1 MSGAR
6 LSEAGVGCM
15 DVGGRVAGRTG
26 RMVGVGVY
34 GEEGNGVVWRR
45 LGGVMDIS
53 GQDYDTR
60 GL

>member
-1 MSGAR
+1 MSRAR

-15 DVGGRVAGRTG
+15 NVEGRVARRTG

-45 LGGVMDIS
+45 LGGVMDVS
-53 GQDYDTR
+53 GQDYDAR